1 MLAGPSRIILFSCY
15 HFLFYYSTCWEMPS
29 ILSTETSS
37 DIFILNS
44 SYLPFYQKHEMF
56 LLNGTGNFI
65 MIKAGSHKNYNRVTN
80 IWNKKWQKEGRN
92 RQFHSYIRRL

>member
-1 MLAGPSRIILFSCY
+1 
-15 HFLFYYSTCWEMPS
+15 MPS

-65 MIKAGSHKNYNRVTN
+65 MIKAGSHKIIIESQIYETKNDRKREEIDNSTVISGDFSTLSASN
-80 IWNKKWQKEGRN
+80 
-92 RQFHSYIRRL
+92 S